1 MTVQLLIISI
11 LRGALR
17 CLAPPNS
24 HAPVTRVAILA
35 RTTTQLCPLAK
46 LAQVAGTK
54 INLGGQH
61 AKLTLTTVVLDFLLL
76 LIKNHAYNVQQE
88 DTMTSMDN

>member
-1 MTVQLLIISI
+1 MAHIFISI
-11 LRGALR
+11 LRVTLQYI
-17 CLAPPNS
+17 APPLA

-35 RTTTQLCPLAK
+35 RTTTHLGPPAK

-54 INLGGQH
+54 INLRGHH
-61 AKLTLTTVVLDFLLL
+61 AKLILITVVLDFLLL